1 MHEMSLC
8 YSLLDTIAVYQRA
21 NMDKCVGLVHVKIG
35 PLSGVEPDLLH
46 QAFLTCRTHSIG
58 DLAALQI
65 HTSAIKVRCT
75 LCGKHSR
82 AVVNRIICASCGS
95 WQTELIQGD
104 EFVLQRIEFIPS
116 EISTEPKERQYV
128 R

>member
-58 DLAALQI
+58 DQAALQI

-82 AVVNRIICASCGS
+82 AVVNRIICAS
-95 WQTELIQGD
+95 
-104 EFVLQRIEFIPS
+104 
-116 EISTEPKERQYV
+116 
-128 R
+128 

>member
-1 MHEMSLC
+1 MSLC

-58 DLAALQI
+58 DQAALQI

-75 LCGKHSR
+75 LCGKPSR

>member
-58 DLAALQI
+58 DQAALQI

-82 AVVNRIICASCGS
+82 AVVNRIIRASCGS

>member
-8 YSLLDTIAVYQRA
+8 YSLLDTIAVHQRA
-21 NMDKCVGLVHVKIG
+21 NMDKRVGIVHVKVG

-46 QAFLTCRTHSIG
+46 HAFLSCRTHTIG
-58 DLAALQI
+58 DQATLKI
-65 HTSAIKVRCT
+65 DTSAIKVRCK
-75 LCGKHSR
+75 LCGEQSY

-95 WQTELIQGD
+95 WHTELIQGD

>member
-58 DLAALQI
+58 DQAALQI

-82 AVVNRIICASCGS
+82 AVVNRSICASCGS

>member
-58 DLAALQI
+58 DQAALQI

-82 AVVNRIICASCGS
+82 AVVNRNICASCGS